1 MIQFPHS
8 KINLGLHIVHRRPDG
23 YHDLETCFYPTP
35 LCDVLEIIPS
45 TKMEFTTSGIPVP
58 GLAEQNLCLKAY
70 HLLQKNYD
78 IPPVK
83 IHLLKKIPTGSG
95 LGGGS
100 SNAAFTLMMLNEIFD
115 LKIPE
120 NQLLNFAEQLG
131 SDSPYFIK
139 KGPQL
144 ASGKGEILTPF
155 DITLK
160 GCLVLVKP
168 PVFISSAEAFHNV
181 DPKLPIIPLKSILKT
196 PVKDWKEKLINDF
209 EYVVFKDHLNIA
221 KVKEKLYELGAT
233 YASMSGSGSVVYAI
247 FDEAPNVAS
256 QFKGCNYWEFNLN

>member
-1 MIQFPHS
+1 MIRFPHS
-8 KINLGLHIVHRRPDG
+8 KINLGLHIVRRRPDG
-23 YHDLETCFYPTP
+23 YHDLETCFYPIP

-45 TKMEFTTSGIPVP
+45 AKTEFTASGLPVP
-58 GLAEQNLCLKAY
+58 GLAEQNLCLRAY

-78 IPPVK
+78 LPPVK
-83 IHLLKKIPTGSG
+83 IHLLKKIPMGAG

-100 SNAAFTLMMLNEIFD
+100 SNAAFTLTMLNEIFD
-115 LKIPE
+115 LKITE
-120 NQLLNFAEQLG
+120 NQLLHFAEQLG
-131 SDSPYFIK
+131 SDSPCFIK

-155 DITLK
+155 DITLE
-160 GCLVLVKP
+160 GCLVLVNP

-181 DPKLPIIPLKSILKT
+181 DPKLPAFSLKNVLKT
-196 PVKDWKEKLINDF
+196 PIKDWKEKLINDF
-209 EYVVFKDHLNIA
+209 EFVVFKDHLNIA

-247 FDEAPNVAS
+247 FDEAPGLAD
-256 QFKGCNYWEFNLN
+256 QFKGCNYREFNLN